1 MTVIIV
7 LINNNEY
14 FEIVE
19 NIKSQ
24 IHAAQYKA
32 VLGANR
38 EQIILYWNIGK
49 VIIENIKWGNKFIDN
64 LARDIK
70 LEFPKAKGYSVRNL
84 KYMRKFAVLVD
95 DFEIVQTL
103 SAQFSW
109 SHNTTLMDK
118 TKDLA
123 EYLWYSDKII
133 QEGLSISKLEYRI
146 ETKTYQRQATLE
158 KASNYRERLPVPQNE
173 LVQETLKSPFV
184 FDFIE
189 NREDIIEREIENELV
204 ANIAKTI
211 MELGTGFTFAGNQYH
226 IEVSDKDY
234 YIDLLFYNTK
244 LRCYVV
250 IELKNTAFKPEYA
263 GKLNFYLSAVDDMLK
278 HETDNPSI
286 GIMLCKTRDKLT
298 AEYALKDINKP
309 IGVSEYKLSDFVPA
323 ELADTLPSAEDIE
336 KRIKAKYEIEGDE
349 TT

>member
-1 MTVIIV
+1 M

-14 FEIVE
+14 FEILE

-32 VLGANR
+32 VLGANK

-49 VIIENIKWGNKFIDN
+49 VIIANSKWGNKFIDN

-70 LEFPKAKGYSVRNL
+70 LEFPKSKGYSVRNL
-84 KYMRKFAVLVD
+84 KYMRKFADLVD
-95 DFEIVQTL
+95 DFEIVQRV

-109 SHNTTLMDK
+109 SHNSLLMDK
-118 TKDLA
+118 TKDFA

-133 QEGLSISKLEYRI
+133 EEGLSLSKLEYRI

-158 KASNYRERLPVPQNE
+158 KASNYRKLLPISQDA
-173 LVQETLKSPFV
+173 LAQETLKSPFV

-189 NREDIIEREIENELV
+189 KREDMIEREIEDELV
-204 ANIAKTI
+204 ANIAKTLL
-211 MELGTGFTFAGNQYH
+211 ELGTGFAFMGNQYH
-226 IEVSDKDY
+226 IEVGDKDY
-234 YIDLLFYNTK
+234 YIDLLFYNTR
-244 LRCYVV
+244 LRCHVV

-263 GKLNFYLSAVDDMLK
+263 GKLNFYLSAVDDMMK

-286 GIMLCKTRDKLT
+286 GIILCKTRDKLT

-336 KRIKAKYEIEGDE
+336 KRIKAKYEIEEGE
-349 TT
+349 NA

>member
-1 MTVIIV
+1 M

-14 FEIVE
+14 FEIIE

-49 VIIENIKWGNKFIDN
+49 IIIENSKWGNKFIDN

-70 LEFPKAKGYSVRNL
+70 LEFPNSTGYSVRNL
-84 KYMRKFAVLVD
+84 KYMRRFAEIFSD
-95 DFEIVQTL
+95 DEFVPTL
-103 SAQFSW
+103 MAQLTW
-109 SHNTTLMDK
+109 SHNRLLMDK
-118 TKDLA
+118 IKEKSAMIWYADKTVENGWSKNILWNQIDFKLYERQAIAEKATNFSKTLA
-123 EYLWYSDKII
+123 LPQSELAK
-133 QEGLSISKLEYRI
+133 
-146 ETKTYQRQATLE
+146 ETLRNPYIFDFVEQRQG
-158 KASNYRERLPVPQNE
+158 
-173 LVQETLKSPFV
+173 
-184 FDFIE
+184 
-189 NREDIIEREIENELV
+189 IIEREIEKELV

-226 IEVSDKDY
+226 IEVGKKDY

-263 GKLNFYLSAVDDMLK
+263 GKLNFYLSAIDDMLK
-278 HETDNPSI
+278 HESDNPTI

-298 AEYALKDINKP
+298 AEYALKEINRP
-309 IGVSEYKLSDFVPA
+309 IGVSEYRLSDFVPA

-349 TT
+349 ST